1 MIYCIFLITQSPL
14 HFFQHLL
21 FYLSP
26 SMLDFL
32 FPCIYMPPAHFLS
45 LSSSISGFQ
54 KTTHPSLSEPIKQ
67 QHSWFWVSLVYWSL
81 TIPLNGSERWQDL
94 SGCRAAEGVTRGL
107 QLGKATPGASGS
119 FGLFNKGCL
128 IMRLGCL
135 QFFQVL
141 ILISAIQSYLV
152 TVLYFLYCLLET
164 NESMWVNTL
173 KVHKD
178 RRK

>member
-1 MIYCIFLITQSPL
+1 MYL
-14 HFFQHLL
+14 HAPRPFS
-21 FYLSP
+21 LS
-26 SMLDFL
+26 
-32 FPCIYMPPAHFLS
+32 LS
-45 LSSSISGFQ
+45 LSSSISGLQ

-81 TIPLNGSERWQDL
+81 TIPLNGSESWQDL

-128 IMRLGCL
+128 ITRLGCL

>member
-1 MIYCIFLITQSPL
+1 
-14 HFFQHLL
+14 
-21 FYLSP
+21 
-26 SMLDFL
+26 MLDFL
-32 FPCIYMPPAHFLS
+32 FPMHIYMPPPIFSLS

-54 KTTHPSLSEPIKQ
+54 KTTHPSLSQPIKQ

-94 SGCRAAEGVTRGL
+94 SGFRAAEGVTRVL
-107 QLGKATPGASGS
+107 QLGIASPGASGS
-119 FGLFNKGCL
+119 FGLFDKGCL
-128 IMRLGCL
+128 ITRLGCL

-141 ILISAIQSYLV
+141 ILISTIQSSLV